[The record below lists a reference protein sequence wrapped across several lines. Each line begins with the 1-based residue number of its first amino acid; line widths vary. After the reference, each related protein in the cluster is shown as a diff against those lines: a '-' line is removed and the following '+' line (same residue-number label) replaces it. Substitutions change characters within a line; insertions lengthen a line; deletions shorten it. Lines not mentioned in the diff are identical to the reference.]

1 MRSLL
6 KMNEALTEYISKRT
20 PRIQESLGKAT
31 KGMTDQQQQDFLAAM
46 QFGDTEFQSEIAPYM
61 PEGSTIDPSKAALVP
76 LPLDMREKGQSLK
89 TKGISRRGTDRLM
102 PLEVEGKIIGQIP
115 GNAVSALGAI
125 NANPQV
131 YAHEY
136 RHQEDSDAFYETNN
150 RLLDVFASR
159 TKTDFKRA
167 VASLA
172 DAALYEAGKKAV
184 ASGDEEKSQS
194 YKTTENAYYSAN
206 SKDPSI
212 KELDSALNDLLTNDP
227 YISNQLQKVNNLIAL
242 GNIEAPAVGP
252 QYKRFLSSKKERKQ
266 EKERK
271 QKIKDEG
278 YEGAGFLPM
287 DFKEGGRSKLI

>member
-6 KMNEALTEYISKRT
+6 KMNEALTEYMLKRT
-20 PRIQESLGKAT
+20 PRVQESLAKAT

-76 LPLDMREKGQSLK
+76 LPLEHRERGYDYKGMA
-89 TKGISRRGTDRLM
+89 RRGSD
-102 PLEVEGKIIGQIP
+102 EVLKLNVPGGKQIEVP
-115 GNAVSALGAI
+115 GNRASALGAV

-136 RHQEDSDAFYETNN
+136 RHFEDSDAFYETNN

-172 DAALYEAGKKAV
+172 DAALYEARKKAV
-184 ASGDEEKSQS
+184 AAGDEEKSQS

>member
-1 MRSLL
+1 MNINNWNEKDFSNSRKQSENYL
-6 KMNEALTEYISKRT
+6 KDYKILISK
-20 PRIQESLGKAT
+20 G
-31 KGMTDQQQQDFLAAM
+31 
-46 QFGDTEFQSEIAPYM
+46 
-61 PEGSTIDPSKAALVP
+61 
-76 LPLDMREKGQSLK
+76 LK
-89 TKGISRRGTDRLM
+89 
-102 PLEVEGKIIGQIP
+102 
-115 GNAVSALGAI
+115 NW
-125 NANPQV
+125 
-131 YAHEY
+131 
-136 RHQEDSDAFYETNN
+136 
-150 RLLDVFASR
+150 

-172 DAALYEAGKKAV
+172 AAALYEAQKNAI
-184 ASGDEEKSQS
+184 AAGDEEKSQS

>member
-1 MRSLL
+1 
-6 KMNEALTEYISKRT
+6 MNEWSY
-20 PRIQESLGKAT
+20 
-31 KGMTDQQQQDFLAAM
+31 F
-46 QFGDTEFQSEIAPYM
+46 F
-61 PEGSTIDPSKAALVP
+61 
-76 LPLDMREKGQSLK
+76 EKQ
-89 TKGISRRGTDRLM
+89 
-102 PLEVEGKIIGQIP
+102 IIGWAVWLKFTAYIGFKPSESFKTSIP
-115 GNAVSALGAI
+115 ACFI
-125 NANPQV
+125 
-131 YAHEY
+131 
-136 RHQEDSDAFYETNN
+136 
-150 RLLDVFASR
+150 ASIP
-159 TKTDFKRA
+159 DW
-167 VASLA
+167 
-172 DAALYEAGKKAV
+172 KKAV

-287 DFKEGGRSKLI
+287 DFKEGGRSKLIWR